1 MFQELVDNITNV
13 SVFTERAAPSNC
25 SAQMPPPCHV
35 QIVCPPM
42 NYDKATIF
50 YVLVPYIR
58 RVGNRPEKLAIS
70 TLLELW

>member
-1 MFQELVDNITNV
+1 
-13 SVFTERAAPSNC
+13 
-25 SAQMPPPCHV
+25 
-35 QIVCPPM
+35 M

-70 TLLELW
+70 TLLELWYHYAIQWLVPVFLFLLR

>member
-1 MFQELVDNITNV
+1 
-13 SVFTERAAPSNC
+13 
-25 SAQMPPPCHV
+25 
-35 QIVCPPM
+35 M

-70 TLLELW
+70 TLLELWYGTG